1 MKVKKEIKI
10 VQDGFSKGHKLGKL
24 IPRNEFKLLQKQ
36 FEMKALDKASK
47 DYQTFR
53 AISLG
58 FDTALIDRGLLKTEP
73 EKLLSL
79 KKLIQ
84 NIPNVWEDK
93 QIKKDKNNDNDM
105 EIDM

>member
-1 MKVKKEIKI
+1 METQKELDLVKANFSR
-10 VQDGFSKGHKLGKL
+10 GFKLGKL
-24 IPRNEFKLLQKQ
+24 IPENEFKLLQKQ
-36 FEMKALDKASK
+36 FEMKALDKGSENHNK
-47 DYQTFR
+47 FR

-58 FDTALIDRGLLKTEP
+58 FDTALIDRDLLKTEP

-84 NIPNVWEDK
+84 NIPSVFEEKWA
-93 QIKKDKNNDNDM
+93 KKDKSNDM